1 MARRSVLFTPGDRPE
16 MMRGALE
23 GSADV
28 VVFDLEDAVA
38 PDDAEEARSA
48 VDAALDGLPPRDE
61 RPEVWVRIGR
71 VTDAAGGPAG
81 PGASDIAAVGDR
93 SDALVVPKVDD
104 VTDLAVVQEAMRDA
118 WADGGDGLPLVPIL
132 ETASG
137 VLWSRAICATENVTA
152 AVFGAEDLAADLGA
166 SRTREGDEVLYG
178 RQKVVAAAAAA
189 DVDAIDT
196 LVTDFRDDDRLRE
209 DAARSVRW
217 GFDGKLAIHPR
228 QVGVINAAYT
238 PDEERRDWARR
249 VLEAER
255 EAESGV
261 FDVDG
266 EMIDGPLIRRAE
278 RIRERARAAG
288 AWSP

>member
-16 MMRGALE
+16 MMRGALDGE
-23 GSADV
+23 SDV

-38 PDDAEEARSA
+38 PDAADEARSA
-48 VDAALDGLPPRDE
+48 VDAVLDELPPRDD

-71 VTDAAGGPAG
+71 IDDAAEGPEG
-81 PGASDIAAVGDR
+81 PGVEDVAAVGGR
-93 SDALVVPKVDD
+93 PDALVVPKVDD
-104 VTDLAVVQEAMRDA
+104 VTDLAAVQEAMRDA

-137 VLWSRAICATENVTA
+137 VLWSRAICATEGVTA

-166 SRTREGDEVLYG
+166 SRTSEGDEVLYG
-178 RQKVVAAAAAA
+178 RQKVVAAATAAEI
-189 DVDAIDT
+189 DAIDT

-228 QVGVINAAYT
+228 QVEIVNEAYT
-238 PDEERRDWARR
+238 PDEERRGWARR

-255 EAESGV
+255 DAESGV
-261 FDVDG
+261 FEVDG

-278 RIRERARAAG
+278 RIRERARAAD